1 MSPTVQHAILL
12 ITSLIRCIFIS
23 VDAQSFS
30 RASRAKLQR
39 LEKRLREMEKA
50 KDELRHTQAKCSEL
64 ERMNKKLQEH
74 THSDRKEI
82 IRLKEELQ
90 GFKTKVHITNAQ
102 CLFV

>member
-1 MSPTVQHAILL
+1 MHN
-12 ITSLIRCIFIS
+12 
-23 VDAQSFS
+23 FS

-90 GFKTKVHITNAQ
+90 GFKTKVHITDAK
-102 CLFV
+102 CLLVLISRDPPSPSTSSPG